1 MNKVFIVAATR
12 SAIGNFGG
20 TLIGTSPAE
29 LGRVVAQ
36 GALEKAFGARAEG
49 ATVDEV
55 IVGNVLGAGHGMNI
69 GRQVCL
75 RSGLPVGVPAY
86 TVNKVCGSGLKAI
99 TLGAQAIALGDAEA
113 VLAGGVESMSQ
124 APFTTLGARWGARLG
139 HLSLNDAMINDGLTD
154 VFHGYHMGITAEN
167 LAERF
172 GITRHEQDQY
182 AAESQRRA
190 GIAITSGWFK
200 EEIAPVSIE
209 QRGKDPLRFEVDEY
223 VRGTTTVEGL
233 AKLKPA
239 FKKDGTVTAGNASGI
254 NDGAAFVV
262 LMSERRVNELKLTPL
277 AELVGWASSGV
288 EPEIMGIGPVEA
300 VKAVCRKTKLE
311 VGAFDLVEANEAF
324 AVQALAVAR
333 ALELS
338 PERTNIGGGAIA
350 LGHPIG
356 ASGARIVVTLLHH
369 LRRTGKSLGL
379 ATLCVGGGQGIAAV
393 VRSVR

>member
-1 MNKVFIVAATR
+1 MNKVFIVSATR

-36 GALEKAFGARAEG
+36 GALEKTFGSRAEG

-190 GIAITSGWFK
+190 GIAIASGWFK
-200 EEIAPVSIE
+200 EEIAPVLIE

-262 LMSERRVNELKLTPL
+262 LMSERRVNELNLTPL

-338 PERTNIGGGAIA
+338 PDRTNIGGGAIA